1 MVINCD
7 HYCINCHVSDSEV
20 NYRPMQAKYACS
32 DPSTDAGLEECLSV
46 LLAPNGYTTDYLK
59 LVYEAPAITF
69 NDENRARAS
78 IDVQTICCPFFV
90 SPCIQS

>member
-46 LLAPNGYTTDYLK
+46 LLAPNGYTT
-59 LVYEAPAITF
+59 EARRAIRCESTAPPSRSKSDSQF
-69 NDENRARAS
+69 
-78 IDVQTICCPFFV
+78 P
-90 SPCIQS
+90 